1 MITDTENKE
10 ETSPLLCATKDLAAY
25 SLAVSS
31 RCTASENG
39 LSYRI
44 MRSHTW

>member
-10 ETSPLLCATKDLAAY
+10 ELSPLLCATKDLEAY

-31 RCTASENG
+31 RCTASGNG

-44 MRSHTW
+44 MRSHT